1 MYRHCRVSGTVTCI
15 TTVELQYR
23 DMYHHCG
30 VTGTV
35 ACVVTVG
42 LQVP

>member
-1 MYRHCRVSGTVTCI
+1 MYHHCGVAGSDMYRHCGVTGS
-15 TTVELQYR
+15 

-35 ACVVTVG
+35 TCIVTVG
-42 LQVP
+42 LLVP